1 MTVFRQYGFEGF
13 SPERIN
19 MLKEGKLKTTIY
31 LPESVM
37 WLMRET
43 AVKERISSDSA
54 AMEAAIRCWQTSL
67 NSKTE
72 LPSALPRLAFRVEDL
87 DNLELTE
94 PVRKLLRMLIGILL
108 SEKDDA
114 IRAVRENLEVFYKYA
129 GGDPEHVQ
137 PIEFIPPSKST
148 AASGSGAVGRD
159 ALPYREPGD
168 DLRSPG
174 ARTPAK
180 GRR

>member
-1 MTVFRQYGFEGF
+1 ME
-13 SPERIN
+13 
-19 MLKEGKLKTTIY
+19 KEGKLKTTIY

-37 WLMRET
+37 WLLRET
-43 AVKERISSDSA
+43 GVKQRISSDSA
-54 AMEAAIRCWQTSL
+54 AMEAAIRSWHSSL
-67 NSKTE
+67 SNKSGQ
-72 LPSALPRLAFRVEDL
+72 PSAPPRLAFSVEDI

-137 PIEFIPPSKST
+137 PIEFVTPSKPP
-148 AASGSGAVGRD
+148 AAAGPGAVGRD
-159 ALPYREPGD
+159 ALPYSESSD
-168 DLRSPG
+168 DLRPPG

-180 GRR
+180 GGRRSGGQ

>member
-1 MTVFRQYGFEGF
+1 MQ
-13 SPERIN
+13 
-19 MLKEGKLKTTIY
+19 KEGKLKTTIY

-54 AMEAAIRCWQTSL
+54 AMEAAIRCWQSSL
-67 NSKTE
+67 NNKSGQ
-72 LPSALPRLAFRVEDL
+72 LSPLQRLAFRVEDL

-137 PIEFIPPSKST
+137 AIEILPPAKP
-148 AASGSGAVGRD
+148 AVAPGPGALRRD
-159 ALPYREPGD
+159 ALSYRESSD
-168 DLRSPG
+168 NLRPSG
-174 ARTPAK
+174 AKAPAK
-180 GRR
+180 GRRSGGQ

>member
-1 MTVFRQYGFEGF
+1 ME
-13 SPERIN
+13 
-19 MLKEGKLKTTIY
+19 KEGKLKTTIY

-37 WLMRET
+37 WLLRET

-54 AMEAAIRCWQTSL
+54 AMEAAIRCWQSTL
-67 NSKTE
+67 NSKSVP
-72 LPSALPRLAFRVEDL
+72 PSVPVHVAFRVEDL

-94 PVRKLLRMLIGILL
+94 PVRKMLRMLIGILL

-137 PIEFIPPSKST
+137 PIDIVPPAKP
-148 AASGSGAVGRD
+148 AAAAGPGAVRRD
-159 ALPYREPGD
+159 ALPHSESRD
-168 DLRSPG
+168 DLRPPR
-174 ARTPAK
+174 ARNPAK
-180 GRR
+180 GGRRPGS

>member
-1 MTVFRQYGFEGF
+1 ME
-13 SPERIN
+13 
-19 MLKEGKLKTTIY
+19 KEGKLKTTIY

-37 WLMRET
+37 WLLRET

-54 AMEAAIRCWQTSL
+54 AMEAAIRCWHSSL
-67 NSKTE
+67 KNK
-72 LPSALPRLAFRVEDL
+72 LNPSSAEYRLAFRAEDL

-137 PIEFIPPSKST
+137 AIELGPPAKPALAPGT
-148 AASGSGAVGRD
+148 GAAGRD
-159 ALPYREPGD
+159 ALPHRDPGD
-168 DLRSPG
+168 DLRPAG

-180 GRR
+180 GRRSGGE